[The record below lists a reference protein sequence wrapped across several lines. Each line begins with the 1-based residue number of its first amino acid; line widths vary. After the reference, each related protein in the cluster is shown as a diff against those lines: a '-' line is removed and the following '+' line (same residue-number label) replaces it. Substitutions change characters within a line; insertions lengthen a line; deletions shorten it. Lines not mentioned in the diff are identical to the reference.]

1 MITAEAGTGV
11 AARTAAEAGAAG
23 EAWAGTVGVAG
34 AAQVGTV
41 VAAGTKPPV
50 GAAGAG
56 TTMVGISV
64 GTSRDGVAR
73 GGEEPLLL
81 RNSGMAGAGPGSAVG
96 A

>member
-11 AARTAAEAGAAG
+11 AARTAAEA
-23 EAWAGTVGVAG
+23 GVAG

-73 GGEEPLLL
+73 GGVEPLLL
-81 RNSGMAGAGPGSAVG
+81 RNSGMAGVGPGSAVG